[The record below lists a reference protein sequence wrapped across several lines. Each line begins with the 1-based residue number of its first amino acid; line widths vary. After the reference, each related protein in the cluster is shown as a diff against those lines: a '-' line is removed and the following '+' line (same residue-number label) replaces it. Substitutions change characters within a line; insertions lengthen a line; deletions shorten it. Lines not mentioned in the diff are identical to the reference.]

1 MPKPFREIEDVPSA
15 EREGLL
21 QPGDRLHIVS
31 DKIVTNILPVS
42 EAAGCSELGSS
53 RAPVALESTGHPEM
67 SRWCGRTMI
76 FEHPRHLLSIL
87 KDAASDWVDDGAM
100 RLSSSLAY
108 YAIFS
113 LAPLLVILISIAGLV
128 FGEEASR
135 GELSHQIAAL
145 AGTGAGEAIQA
156 AVQSSAAQK
165 STGVLATV
173 LSTALLLFAAST
185 VFAELKDSL
194 NIIWG
199 VVVKPG
205 RPFFT
210 LLRDRFFSFSIVL
223 GIGFLLLVSL
233 VINALLAALGF
244 YMSGRFQF
252 PHAFW
257 QAWDFV
263 ISFVV
268 VSGLFAMI
276 FKLLPNVRLRWRD
289 VWLGA
294 VATSLLFTLGKFV
307 IGYYLATSSIASSFG
322 AAGSVVIVLAWI
334 YYSACI
340 LFFGAEITKGYV
352 RRFASGI
359 VPNSRAV
366 LVDDLLR
373 ARLGLTTATI
383 AAASTPPSV
392 PPEPAETLPKE

>member
-1 MPKPFREIEDVPSA
+1 
-15 EREGLL
+15 
-21 QPGDRLHIVS
+21 
-31 DKIVTNILPVS
+31 
-42 EAAGCSELGSS
+42 
-53 RAPVALESTGHPEM
+53 
-67 SRWCGRTMI
+67 MI
-76 FEHPRHLLSIL
+76 FKYSRHLPSIL

-113 LAPLLVILISIAGLV
+113 LAPLLVIVISMAGLI
-128 FGEEASR
+128 FGEDAAR
-135 GELSHQIAAL
+135 GQLSHQIAAL
-145 AGTGAGEAIQA
+145 AGKGAGEAIQS

-165 STGVLATV
+165 SAGVWATV
-173 LSTALLLFAAST
+173 LSTALLLFGAST

-194 NIIWG
+194 NSVWG

-210 LLRDRFFSFSIVL
+210 LLHDRFFSFSIVL
-223 GIGFLLLVSL
+223 AIGFLLLVSL
-233 VINALLAALGF
+233 VISVVLAALGL
-244 YMSGRFQF
+244 YLSGRFQL
-252 PHAFW
+252 PPAVW
-257 QAWDFV
+257 QAWDLV
-263 ISFVV
+263 ISFAV

-294 VATSLLFTLGKFV
+294 VATSLLFSLGKLV
-307 IGYYLATSSIASSFG
+307 IGYYLATSSVASSFG
-322 AAGSVVIVLAWI
+322 AAGSVVIVLSWI

-352 RRFASGI
+352 RKFGSGI

-373 ARLGLTTATI
+373 ARLGVSTATI
-383 AAASTPPSV
+383 VAASTPPSV
-392 PPEPAETLPKE
+392 PPPQE

>member
-1 MPKPFREIEDVPSA
+1 MRPRHVLP
-15 EREGLL
+15 LL
-21 QPGDRLHIVS
+21 
-31 DKIVTNILPVS
+31 K
-42 EAAGCSELGSS
+42 EAA
-53 RAPVALESTGHPEM
+53 
-67 SRWCGRTMI
+67 
-76 FEHPRHLLSIL
+76 F
-87 KDAASDWVDDGAM
+87 DWVDDGAM

-113 LAPLLVILISIAGLV
+113 LAPLLVILISMAGLA
-128 FGEEASR
+128 FGEEAAR
-135 GELSHQIAAL
+135 GQLSQQIAVI
-145 AGTGAGEAIQA
+145 AGKGAGEAIQA

-165 STGVLATV
+165 SGGVLATV
-173 LSTALLLFAAST
+173 LSTALLLFGAST
-185 VFAELKDSL
+185 VFAELKDAL
-194 NIIWG
+194 NTIWG

-210 LLRDRFFSFSIVL
+210 LVRDRFFSFSIVL
-223 GIGFLLLVSL
+223 AIGFLLLVSL
-233 VINALLAALGF
+233 VISVLLAALGQ
-244 YMSGRFQF
+244 YMSGRFQL
-252 PHAFW
+252 PPAVW
-257 QAWDFV
+257 QAWDIA

-294 VATSLLFTLGKFV
+294 VATSLLFTLGKLV

-322 AAGSVVIVLAWI
+322 AAGSVVVVLAWI

-340 LFFGAEITKGYV
+340 LFFGAEITKLYARKFG
-352 RRFASGI
+352 SGV

-373 ARLGLTTATI
+373 ARLGLTAASI
-383 AAASTPPSV
+383 VAASTPPSV
-392 PPEPAETLPKE
+392 PPADGTLPPN